1 MSQQTRED
9 DLEDPQASEEGRPR
23 WEWILASGIAV
34 LWSAFQ
40 LVTSYF
46 GVLPLMQQRPIHMAF
61 GFVLIFLLFPTL
73 RRSEGWGNRLG
84 RAVDAV
90 GIAVM
95 VALTAYVAWNHIDI
109 EWRAGDYY
117 DYEIYFGVV
126 IVLLVLEAARRTTG
140 MALPIISVLFL
151 LYAYFG
157 NHLPDLFAHR
167 GFSVYRIF
175 SQLYLTAEGVYGL
188 PMRISATLVFNF
200 VLLGA
205 FLKETGAGQFFIDL
219 ALSLFGRVRGGPAK
233 VAVVASSFFGSISGS
248 AVANVV
254 GTGSF
259 TIPLMKSIG
268 YRPMFAG
275 AVEAVAS
282 SGGQI
287 MPPIMGAAAF
297 LMAELLEI
305 SYFTVVVAALIP
317 AILYYV
323 AVFCAVDFEAGRD
336 NLQGLAPERIP
347 SFGTL
352 MRTRWYFLIPPLTL
366 VYLMGVQKYS
376 PSMSAF
382 WTLWTSVAVGM
393 IRPET
398 RMGPKKFWETLRG
411 GALASLP
418 IVAACATSGI
428 ILGVINLTGIG
439 LRLSSIMV
447 KLAGGEILILLD
459 PDDDHLLDTG
469 DGPAGDRG
477 VFDPGHHRGSRPER
491 DGRPPN
497 RGSPVHPLFRRHLE
511 HHPAFRA
518 GGLRRCRNREIRS
531 LPYGVPRLSARG
543 ARLYPSLHVRI
554 FPVPHHAGSLAGDPV
569 CGRAGRRRGR
579 LPFRFVDGLFLDPLH
594 HAGAPPP
601 LGGSLG
607 AHPTWMGDRSRRTG
621 GRRARPPLAVD
632 AAKFGVVD
640 RRGETESVS
649 PMTRCRR
656 PLPTLSRETPA
667 G

>member
-23 WEWILASGIAV
+23 WGWILASGIAV
-34 LWSAFQ
+34 VWSAFQ

-73 RRSEGWGNRLG
+73 RSSEGWGRRLG

-117 DYEIYFGVV
+117 DHEIYFGVV
-126 IVLLVLEAARRTTG
+126 IILLVLEAARRTTG

-157 NHLPDLFAHR
+157 NYLPDLFAHR

-268 YRPMFAG
+268 YRPIFAG

-336 NLQGLAPERIP
+336 HLQGLAPERIP

-352 MRTRWYFLIPPLTL
+352 MRTRWYFLIPPVTL

-447 KLAGGEILILLD
+447 KLAGGEILILLILTMITCLILGMGL
-459 PDDDHLLDTG
+459 PVTAAYLIPAIIV
-469 DGPAGDRG
+469 GPALNEMG
-477 VFDPGHHRGSRPER
+477 VLPIAGHLFILYFGVISNIT
-491 DGRPPN
+491 PPFA
-497 RGSPVHPLFRRHLE
+497 L
-511 HHPAFRA
+511 

-601 LGGSLG
+601 LGGGFG
-607 AHPTWMGDRSRRTG
+607 AHPTWMGDRSRWTG
-621 GRRARPPLAVD
+621 GRLARPPLAVD

-640 RRGETESVS
+640 RRGETETVS
-649 PMTRCRR
+649 RMTRCRW
-656 PLPTLSRETPA
+656 PQPTLSRETPA

>member
-1 MSQQTRED
+1 MGLGRVG
-9 DLEDPQASEEGRPR
+9 DLV
-23 WEWILASGIAV
+23 LIAV
-34 LWSAFQ
+34 T
-40 LVTSYF
+40 V
-46 GVLPLMQQRPIHMAF
+46 G
-61 GFVLIFLLFPTL
+61 
-73 RRSEGWGNRLG
+73 LG
-84 RAVDAV
+84 
-90 GIAVM
+90 
-95 VALTAYVAWNHIDI
+95 AYIAWNHIDL
-109 EWRAGDYY
+109 EWRVGDFEH
-117 DYEIYFGVV
+117 YEIGFGVV
-126 IVLLVLEAARRTTG
+126 AIFLVLEATRRTTG
-140 MALPIISVLFL
+140 WALPVIGLAFL
-151 LYAYFG
+151 LYAYLG
-157 NHLPDLFAHR
+157 NHLPDLIAHH
-167 GFSVYRIF
+167 GYSVNRIF
-175 SQLYLTAEGVYGL
+175 SQLYLTSEGIYGL

-233 VAVVASSFFGSISGS
+233 VAIVASSFFGSISGS

-268 YRPMFAG
+268 YRPIFSG

-323 AVFCAVDFEAGRD
+323 AVFCSVDFEAGRN
-336 NLQGLAPERIP
+336 NLKGLTPEQIP
-347 SFGTL
+347 SFRTL
-352 MRTRWYFLIPPLTL
+352 IRTRWYFLIPPVTL

-398 RMGPKKFWETLRG
+398 RMGLKKFWVTLRD

-447 KLAGGEILILLD
+447 KLAGGEIFILLILTMITCLVLGMGL
-459 PDDDHLLDTG
+459 PVTASYLIPALIV
-469 DGPAGDRG
+469 GPALKEMG
-477 VFDPGHHRGSRPER
+477 VLPIAGHLFILYFGVISNITPPFALAAYAAAGIARSDPLRTGF
-491 DGRPPN
+491 
-497 RGSPVHPLFRRHLE
+497 L
-511 HHPAFRA
+511 AFRL
-518 GGLRRCRNREIRS
+518 GIPGFI
-531 LPYGVPRLSARG
+531 LPFMFVYS
-543 ARLYPSLHVRI
+543 PSLIMEGSWPGILIAVI
-554 FPVPHHAGSLAGDPV
+554 TAVAGVA
-569 CGRAGRRRGR
+569 
-579 LPFRFVDGLFLDPLH
+579 FLS
-594 HAGAPPP
+594 
-601 LGGSLG
+601 GSLG
-607 AHPTWMGDRSRRTG
+607 GYFLTHCNLTERLLLLSAALVLIIPGWMTDIAG
-621 GRRARPPLAVD
+621 LAV
-632 AAKFGVVD
+632 ALIAVRLQLASRKKALIAVD
-640 RRGETESVS
+640 EKRV
-649 PMTRCRR
+649 R
-656 PLPTLSRETPA
+656 PL

>member
-1 MSQQTRED
+1 M
-9 DLEDPQASEEGRPR
+9 G
-23 WEWILASGIAV
+23 
-34 LWSAFQ
+34 
-40 LVTSYF
+40 
-46 GVLPLMQQRPIHMAF
+46 
-61 GFVLIFLLFPTL
+61 
-73 RRSEGWGNRLG
+73 LG
-84 RAVDAV
+84 RAGDLVL
-90 GIAVM
+90 IAVTIG
-95 VALTAYVAWNHIDI
+95 LGAYIAWNHIDL
-109 EWRAGDYY
+109 EWRVGDFEH
-117 DYEIYFGVV
+117 YEIGFGVV
-126 IVLLVLEAARRTTG
+126 AIFLVLEATRRTTG
-140 MALPIISVLFL
+140 WALPIIGLAFL
-151 LYAYFG
+151 LYAYLG
-157 NHLPDLFAHR
+157 NHLPDLIAHR
-167 GFSVYRIF
+167 GYSVNRIF
-175 SQLYLTAEGVYGL
+175 SQLYLTSEGIYGL
-188 PMRISATLVFNF
+188 PMRISATLIFNF

-268 YRPMFAG
+268 YRPIFSG

-323 AVFCAVDFEAGRD
+323 AVFCSVDFEAGRN
-336 NLQGLAPERIP
+336 NLKGLAPEQVP
-347 SFGTL
+347 SFRTL
-352 MRTRWYFLIPPLTL
+352 IRTRWYFLIPPVTL

-382 WTLWTSVAVGM
+382 WTLWTSIAVGM

-398 RMGPKKFWETLRG
+398 RLGLKKFCVTLRD

-447 KLAGGEILILLD
+447 KLAGGEIFILLILTMITCLVLGMGL
-459 PDDDHLLDTG
+459 PVTASYLIPALIV
-469 DGPAGDRG
+469 GPALKEMG
-477 VFDPGHHRGSRPER
+477 VLPIAGHLFILYFGVISNITPPFALAAYAAAGIAGSDPLRTGF
-491 DGRPPN
+491 
-497 RGSPVHPLFRRHLE
+497 L
-511 HHPAFRA
+511 AFRL
-518 GGLRRCRNREIRS
+518 GIPGFI
-531 LPYGVPRLSARG
+531 LPFMFVYS
-543 ARLYPSLHVRI
+543 PSLIMEGSWPGILIAVTTA
-554 FPVPHHAGSLAGDPV
+554 VAGVA
-569 CGRAGRRRGR
+569 
-579 LPFRFVDGLFLDPLH
+579 FLS
-594 HAGAPPP
+594 
-601 LGGSLG
+601 GSLG
-607 AHPTWMGDRSRRTG
+607 GYFLTHCNLTERLLLLLAAMVLIIPGWMTDLAGLAIALIAVRLQLAHRRNALIAVG
-621 GRRARPPLAVD
+621 GKRV
-632 AAKFGVVD
+632 
-640 RRGETESVS
+640 
-649 PMTRCRR
+649 R
-656 PLPTLSRETPA
+656 PL

>member
-1 MSQQTRED
+1 MSQQSRED

-34 LWSAFQ
+34 VWSAFQ

-73 RRSEGWGNRLG
+73 RSSGGWGNRLG

-175 SQLYLTAEGVYGL
+175 SQLYLSAEGVYGL

-268 YRPMFAG
+268 YRPIFAG

-336 NLQGLAPERIP
+336 HLQGLAPERIP

-352 MRTRWYFLIPPLTL
+352 MRTRWYYLIPPVTL

-447 KLAGGEILILLD
+447 KLAGG
-459 PDDDHLLDTG
+459 
-469 DGPAGDRG
+469 
-477 VFDPGHHRGSRPER
+477 
-491 DGRPPN
+491 
-497 RGSPVHPLFRRHLE
+497 
-511 HHPAFRA
+511 
-518 GGLRRCRNREIRS
+518 RS
-531 LPYGVPRLSARG
+531 S
-543 ARLYPSLHVRI
+543 S
-554 FPVPHHAGSLAGDPV
+554 
-569 CGRAGRRRGR
+569 C
-579 LPFRFVDGLFLDPLH
+579 
-594 HAGAPPP
+594 
-601 LGGSLG
+601 
-607 AHPTWMGDRSRRTG
+607 
-621 GRRARPPLAVD
+621 
-632 AAKFGVVD
+632 
-640 RRGETESVS
+640 
-649 PMTRCRR
+649 
-656 PLPTLSRETPA
+656 
-667 G
+667 

>member
-1 MSQQTRED
+1 MGQGGTREVIGD
-9 DLEDPQASEEGRPR
+9 QPEGISHPA
-23 WEWILASGIAV
+23 WVLAFLVAV
-34 LWSAFQ
+34 GWSSFQ
-40 LVTSYF
+40 LATSYF
-46 GVLPLMQQRPIHMAF
+46 GVLPLLQQRSIHMAF
-61 GFVLIFLLFPTL
+61 GFVLIFTLFPT
-73 RRSEGWGNRLG
+73 RRLPGGWKMGLG
-84 RAVDAV
+84 RAGDLVL
-90 GIAVM
+90 IAVTIG
-95 VALTAYVAWNHIDI
+95 LGAYIAWNHIDL
-109 EWRAGDYY
+109 EWRVGDFEH
-117 DYEIYFGVV
+117 YEIGFGVV
-126 IVLLVLEAARRTTG
+126 AIFLVLEATRRTTG
-140 MALPIISVLFL
+140 WALPIIGMAFL
-151 LYAYFG
+151 LYAYLG
-157 NHLPDLFAHR
+157 NHLPDLIAHR
-167 GFSVYRIF
+167 GYSVNRIF
-175 SQLYLTAEGVYGL
+175 SQLYLTSEGIYGL
-188 PMRISATLVFNF
+188 PMRISATLIFNF

-233 VAVVASSFFGSISGS
+233 VAIVASSFFGSISGS

-268 YRPMFAG
+268 YRPIFSG

-323 AVFCAVDFEAGRD
+323 AVFCSVDFEAGRN
-336 NLQGLAPERIP
+336 NLKGLAPEQVP
-347 SFGTL
+347 SFRTL
-352 MRTRWYFLIPPLTL
+352 IRTRWYFLIPPVTL

-398 RMGPKKFWETLRG
+398 RMGLKKFWVTLRD

-447 KLAGGEILILLD
+447 KLAGGEIFILLILTMITCLVLGMGL
-459 PDDDHLLDTG
+459 PVTASYLIPALIV
-469 DGPAGDRG
+469 GPALKEMG
-477 VFDPGHHRGSRPER
+477 VLPIAGHLFILYFGVISNITPPFALAAYAAAGIAGSDPLRTGF
-491 DGRPPN
+491 
-497 RGSPVHPLFRRHLE
+497 L
-511 HHPAFRA
+511 AFRL
-518 GGLRRCRNREIRS
+518 GIPGFI
-531 LPYGVPRLSARG
+531 LPFMFVYS
-543 ARLYPSLHVRI
+543 PSLIMEGSWPGILIAVTTA
-554 FPVPHHAGSLAGDPV
+554 VAGVA
-569 CGRAGRRRGR
+569 
-579 LPFRFVDGLFLDPLH
+579 FLS
-594 HAGAPPP
+594 
-601 LGGSLG
+601 GSLG
-607 AHPTWMGDRSRRTG
+607 GYFLTHCNLTERLLLLSAAMVLIIPGWMTDLAGLAVALIAVRLQLASRRN
-621 GRRARPPLAVD
+621 ALIAVD
-632 AAKFGVVD
+632 EKRV
-640 RRGETESVS
+640 
-649 PMTRCRR
+649 R
-656 PLPTLSRETPA
+656 PL

>member
-1 MSQQTRED
+1 MSQEVSENAAED
-9 DLEDPQASEEGRPR
+9 LLPLQEGKSRFV
-23 WEWILASGIAV
+23 WVLASIVAV
-34 LWSAFQ
+34 VWSIFQ
-40 LVTSYF
+40 LATSYF

-61 GFVLIFLLFPTL
+61 GFSLVFLLFPAL
-73 RRSEGWGNRLG
+73 RSSGGRGRRLG
-84 RAVDAV
+84 RAADAV
-90 GIAVM
+90 LIAIT
-95 VALTAYVAWNHIDI
+95 AGLTAYIAWNHIDI

-117 DYEIYFGVV
+117 DHEIFFGVV
-126 IVLLVLEAARRTTG
+126 IVLLVLETTRRTTG
-140 MALPIISVLFL
+140 LALPIIGALFIM
-151 LYAYFG
+151 YAYFG
-157 NHLPDLFAHR
+157 NHLPDLIAHR
-167 GFSVYRIF
+167 GFSVNRIF
-175 SQLYLTAEGVYGL
+175 SHLYLTAEGVYGL

-268 YRPMFAG
+268 YRPIFAG

-323 AVFCAVDFEAGRD
+323 AVFCAVDFEAGRH

-347 SFGTL
+347 DFYTL
-352 MRTRWYFLIPPLTL
+352 IRTRWYYLVPPVSLL
-366 VYLMGVQKYS
+366 YLMGVEKYS

-382 WTLWTSVAVGM
+382 WTLWVSIAVGM
-393 IRPET
+393 FRPET
-398 RMGPKKFWETLRG
+398 RMGPKKFWETLRS
-411 GALASLP
+411 GALSSLP

-428 ILGVINLTGIG
+428 ILGIINLTGIG

-447 KLAGGEILILLD
+447 KLAGGEIFILLVLTMITCLILGMGL
-459 PDDDHLLDTG
+459 PVTASYLIPALIV
-469 DGPAGDRG
+469 GPALKEMG
-477 VFDPGHHRGSRPER
+477 VLPIAGHLFILYFGVISNITPPFALAAYAGAGIARSDP
-491 DGRPPN
+491 
-497 RGSPVHPLFRRHLE
+497 FRTGFL
-511 HHPAFRA
+511 AFRL
-518 GGLRRCRNREIRS
+518 GIPGFI
-531 LPYGVPRLSARG
+531 LPFMFVYSPALIMQASWPQVLFSVTTAVVGVVFLSASLTG
-543 ARLYPSLHVRI
+543 YFFTHCNLLERLLLLASALVLIMPGWVTD
-554 FPVPHHAGSLAGDPV
+554 LAGLAIALIALRSQWTRRNSAPAIAGE
-569 CGRAGRRRGR
+569 GRIQ
-579 LPFRFVDGLFLDPLH
+579 
-594 HAGAPPP
+594 
-601 LGGSLG
+601 
-607 AHPTWMGDRSRRTG
+607 
-621 GRRARPPLAVD
+621 
-632 AAKFGVVD
+632 
-640 RRGETESVS
+640 S
-649 PMTRCRR
+649 P
-656 PLPTLSRETPA
+656 

>member
-1 MSQQTRED
+1 M
-9 DLEDPQASEEGRPR
+9 L
-23 WEWILASGIAV
+23 IAV
-34 LWSAFQ
+34 T
-40 LVTSYF
+40 V
-46 GVLPLMQQRPIHMAF
+46 G
-61 GFVLIFLLFPTL
+61 
-73 RRSEGWGNRLG
+73 LG
-84 RAVDAV
+84 
-90 GIAVM
+90 
-95 VALTAYVAWNHIDI
+95 AYIAWNHIDL
-109 EWRAGDYY
+109 EWRVGDFEQ
-117 DYEIYFGVV
+117 YEIGFGVV
-126 IVLLVLEAARRTTG
+126 AIFLVLEATRRTTG
-140 MALPIISVLFL
+140 WALPVIGLAFL
-151 LYAYFG
+151 LYAYLG
-157 NHLPDLFAHR
+157 NHLPDLIAHR
-167 GFSVYRIF
+167 GFSVNRIF
-175 SQLYLTAEGVYGL
+175 SQLYLTSEGIYGL

-205 FLKETGAGQFFIDL
+205 FLKQTGAGQFFIDL

-268 YRPMFAG
+268 YRPIFSG

-323 AVFCAVDFEAGRD
+323 AVFCSVDFEAGRN
-336 NLQGLAPERIP
+336 NLTGLTPEQVP
-347 SFGTL
+347 SFRTL
-352 MRTRWYFLIPPLTL
+352 IRTRWYFLIPPVTL

-398 RMGPKKFWETLRG
+398 RMGLKKFWVTARD

-447 KLAGGEILILLD
+447 KLAGGEI
-459 PDDDHLLDTG
+459 
-469 DGPAGDRG
+469 
-477 VFDPGHHRGSRPER
+477 
-491 DGRPPN
+491 
-497 RGSPVHPLFRRHLE
+497 
-511 HHPAFRA
+511 
-518 GGLRRCRNREIRS
+518 
-531 LPYGVPRLSARG
+531 
-543 ARLYPSLHVRI
+543 
-554 FPVPHHAGSLAGDPV
+554 
-569 CGRAGRRRGR
+569 
-579 LPFRFVDGLFLDPLH
+579 FVL
-594 HAGAPPP
+594 
-601 LGGSLG
+601 
-607 AHPTWMGDRSRRTG
+607 
-621 GRRARPPLAVD
+621 
-632 AAKFGVVD
+632 
-640 RRGETESVS
+640 
-649 PMTRCRR
+649 
-656 PLPTLSRETPA
+656 
-667 G
+667 

>member
-34 LWSAFQ
+34 VWSAFQ

-73 RRSEGWGNRLG
+73 RSSGGWGNRLG

-157 NHLPDLFAHR
+157 NYLPDLFAHR

-268 YRPMFAG
+268 YRPIFAG

-336 NLQGLAPERIP
+336 HLQGLAPERIP

-352 MRTRWYFLIPPLTL
+352 MRTRWYYLIPPLTL

-447 KLAGGEILILLD
+447 KLAGGEILILLILTMITCLILGMGL
-459 PDDDHLLDTG
+459 PVTAAYLIPAIIV
-469 DGPAGDRG
+469 GPALNEMG
-477 VFDPGHHRGSRPER
+477 VLPIAGHLFILYFGVISNITPPFALAAYAGAGIARSDP
-491 DGRPPN
+491 
-497 RGSPVHPLFRRHLE
+497 FRTGFL
-511 HHPAFRA
+511 AFR
-518 GGLRRCRNREIRS
+518 L
-531 LPYGVPRLSARG
+531 GVPGFILPFMFVYSPSLIMQAPWPEILFAVAPAVVGVVFLSASLTGYFWTHCTTLERLLLLAG
-543 ARLYPSLHVRI
+543 ALVLIQPGWVTDLAGLAVASPALRSQWTRRNSASSIAGEKQSPSLR
-554 FPVPHHAGSLAGDPV
+554 
-569 CGRAGRRRGR
+569 
-579 LPFRFVDGLFLDPLH
+579 
-594 HAGAPPP
+594 
-601 LGGSLG
+601 
-607 AHPTWMGDRSRRTG
+607 
-621 GRRARPPLAVD
+621 
-632 AAKFGVVD
+632 
-640 RRGETESVS
+640 
-649 PMTRCRR
+649 
-656 PLPTLSRETPA
+656 
-667 G
+667 